1 MTLEKHVIDTMKEWQ
16 IKIGSFDSNIRL
28 YYPKISLCRFLNLS
42 IDIDNEEL
50 SSYIEQYFT
59 EKIKYLGNVTVS
71 ANQDRFCI
79 MVGKEGCDYVEKKIP
94 EPEFLVKFLEILKSQ
109 KLQDILDYF
118 REYAIKQ
125 GTCVCVEKEEGGL
138 ETVLYFADEHV
149 EPYVYCID
157 ENEFG
162 ITYHRFTKEDY
173 VDLKCPDNTAGAGKL
188 ATEVN

>member
-28 YYPKISLCRFLNLS
+28 YYPKISLCRCLNLS
-42 IDIDNEEL
+42 IDIDNEKL
-50 SSYIEQYFT
+50 SGYIERYFA
-59 EKIKYLGNVTVS
+59 EQIKYLGNVTVS

-118 REYAIKQ
+118 REYAIQ
-125 GTCVCVEKEEGGL
+125 QETCVCVEKEEGGL
-138 ETVLYFADEHV
+138 ETVLYFTDEHV

-162 ITYHRFTKEDY
+162 ITYHRFTKKDY